1 MNTDVNFRSKSH
13 SIANSNSKSVITNQ
27 VIITPRNDTNGD
39 LEIKYGEP
47 DRKDKEIQTRDTE
60 FVEKLRERDLKS
72 AKLLENEFLS
82 LIKPENII
90 ETLTLIVDMIYSNPI
105 KIESFVITEIASLQK
120 LIQLLTNADDV
131 IIETSIDADVGCC
144 GNSAINYI
152 KIVKSIGVRHED
164 VTREFKY
171 DYQEACKFLKDRH
184 ISTKFVFSV

>member
-1 MNTDVNFRSKSH
+1 MNTDVNFGSKSH
-13 SIANSNSKSVITNQ
+13 SISNSNSKSVITNQ

-47 DRKDKEIQTRDTE
+47 RQDKEIQTRDFE
-60 FVEKLRERDLKS
+60 FVEKVRERDLKS

-105 KIESFVITEIASLQK
+105 KIESLLITEIASLQK

-131 IIETSIDADVGCC
+131 IIETSIDVDV
-144 GNSAINYI
+144 
-152 KIVKSIGVRHED
+152 
-164 VTREFKY
+164 
-171 DYQEACKFLKDRH
+171 
-184 ISTKFVFSV
+184 